1 MDAEPIGAGFRA
13 VDEPVTLHRREQAV
27 HGRTAHPE
35 PPCEF
40 RRGQLGIAVEKG
52 IERGN
57 RLADDADIGRG
68 RAVPDVRLGP
78 GRLQCTASRNFRVR
92 SCCGLPKN
100 SAGGGASMM
109 APPSIMMTRSA
120 TRLANPTSCVPTT
133 IVIPPRASP

>member
-27 HGRTAHPE
+27 HSRTAHPE
-35 PPCEF
+35 PPGQLG
-40 RRGQLGIAVEKG
+40 RGQLGIAVEKG
-52 IERGN
+52 IEGGDRF
-57 RLADDADIGRG
+57 ADDADIGRS

-100 SAGGGASMM
+100 SAGRASLLM
-109 APPSIMMTRSA
+109 APPSLMMTRAA
-120 TRLANPTSCVPTT
+120 TRVANPN
-133 IVIPPRASP
+133 